1 MKQINKYI
9 IEKLHIDKEVKS
21 LPEKSYSTQAAEIIE
36 DYMINKVKLRN
47 NEFKI
52 KKEDNSVTVYSKE
65 FDSRIPNR
73 DIDKVAN
80 DLYKLLKHLSVNKP
94 KVLSTIIYFYIKDN
108 N

>member
-52 KKEDNSVTVYSKE
+52 KKEDNSVSVYSKE
-65 FDSRIPNR
+65 FDFRIPNR
-73 DIDKVAN
+73 EE
-80 DLYKLLKHLSVNKP
+80 
-94 KVLSTIIYFYIKDN
+94 
-108 N
+108 